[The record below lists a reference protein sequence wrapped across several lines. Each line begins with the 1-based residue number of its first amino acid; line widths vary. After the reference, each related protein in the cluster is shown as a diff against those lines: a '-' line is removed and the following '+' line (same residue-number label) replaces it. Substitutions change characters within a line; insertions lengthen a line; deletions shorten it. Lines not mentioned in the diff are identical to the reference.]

1 MVPIL
6 SLSTMTRKEK
16 MEKERHT
23 IKSKLMASY
32 PQAIVRERN
41 KEMELDAEQ
50 LGAEK

>member
-1 MVPIL
+1 
-6 SLSTMTRKEK
+6 MTRKEK

-23 IKSKLMASY
+23 IKSKLMAWY